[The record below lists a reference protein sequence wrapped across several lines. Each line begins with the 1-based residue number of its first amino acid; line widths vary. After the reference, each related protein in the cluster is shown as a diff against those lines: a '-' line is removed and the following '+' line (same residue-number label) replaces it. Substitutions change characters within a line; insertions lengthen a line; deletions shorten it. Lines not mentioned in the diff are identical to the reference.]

1 MPASSRKK
9 KLQLREYPHQVGLCV
24 SLWFAF
30 LTDDWYGRAELTMDI
45 AIPGLV
51 ALGAIRKE
59 SVLGMV
65 SIAGI
70 KHYDHK

>member
-1 MPASSRKK
+1 
-9 KLQLREYPHQVGLCV
+9 
-24 SLWFAF
+24 
-30 LTDDWYGRAELTMDI
+30 MDI

-51 ALGAIRKE
+51 ALGAIIKE
-59 SVLGMV
+59 SFLGMV